1 MTSQQPVEITSSRV
15 FAFSREDVFAAFA
28 DPERLALWW
37 GPDGFT
43 NMINTFEFQPGGTWV
58 ITMTFDGGTDFVNRS
73 TFLDIIV
80 PERIRFT
87 HHEPLHVFDMD
98 MQFDAVSETASRL
111 TWHMRMQPNE
121 ENTKFTKFIA
131 LANEQNFDRLEAVLV
146 ARQNKVAIKE

>member
-1 MTSQQPVEITSSRV
+1 MSAPEPVEILSSRV

-43 NMINTFEFQPGGTWV
+43 NVINTFEFQPGGTWV
-58 ITMTFDGGTDFVNRS
+58 ITMTFDGGAVFVNRS
-73 TFLDIIV
+73 TFLDIVV

-146 ARQNKVAIKE
+146 AQQNKVEKSE